1 MSYTSANVFRCFHCG
16 YKCTTPEAMFDDH
29 LQNGACVVL
38 GP

>member
-1 MSYTSANVFRCFHCG
+1 MTFTKINGYRCAHCDEQFERLEEL
-16 YKCTTPEAMFDDH
+16 YDEH